1 MMRQISVTL
10 GIVLFVL
17 SGYCM
22 ASGYDIT
29 NKDYSWEAEDYYRRP
44 ALDKELT
51 EMLYG
56 KYPFVGADEASA
68 YYIDPTSC
76 DYKIHDGIATLVC
89 LVYNTGGGANPDGSP
104 AKVNMTTYEFDTYK
118 ANEIRQISL
127 KSVVKTR
134 TGENITQ
141 RTLKYDN
148 GFLKALFWRTAK
160 YSNLSRYLD

>member
-56 KYPFVGADEASA
+56 KYDSSSG
-68 YYIDPTSC
+68 YC
-76 DYKIHDGIATLVC
+76 
-89 LVYNTGGGANPDGSP
+89 
-104 AKVNMTTYEFDTYK
+104 
-118 ANEIRQISL
+118 
-127 KSVVKTR
+127 
-134 TGENITQ
+134 
-141 RTLKYDN
+141 
-148 GFLKALFWRTAK
+148 
-160 YSNLSRYLD
+160 NLSREGSCISY